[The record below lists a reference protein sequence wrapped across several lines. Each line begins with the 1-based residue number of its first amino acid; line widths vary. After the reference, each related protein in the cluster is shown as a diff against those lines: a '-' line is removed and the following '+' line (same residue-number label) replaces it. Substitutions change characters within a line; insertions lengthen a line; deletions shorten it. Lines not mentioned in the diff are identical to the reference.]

1 MDAPGK
7 EKKPGHQS
15 TSSGIV
21 NARICPKAWAPCTT
35 GGAPTSNTKK
45 HKAIIA
51 NTKTK
56 ELPHRLVLI
65 ARSLKPK

>member
-1 MDAPGK
+1 MR
-7 EKKPGHQS
+7 GHVP
-15 TSSGIV
+15 SGIV